1 MEILEIHKANYISLC
16 PKGELDA
23 NSSIFIDEKLGDFI
37 ADNKVC
43 FHINC
48 SELTYISSAGLGVF
62 ISYLD
67 EITEKKGKIVFSDMR
82 ENIRDV
88 FDLLGLSSIMT
99 IVQTAEEADKF
110 MQNSEENKIDN

>member
-23 NSSIFIDEKLGDFI
+23 NSSIFIDEKIGDFI
-37 ADNKVC
+37 AENKVR

-67 EITEKKGKIVFSDMR
+67 EIKEEGGKIVFSDMK

-88 FDLLGLSSIMT
+88 FDLLGLSEIVT
-99 IVQTAEEADKF
+99 IVKTSEDADKL
-110 MQNSEENKIDN
+110 MTD

>member
-1 MEILEIHKANYISLC
+1 MEILEVHKEKYISLT

-23 NSSIFIDEKLGDFI
+23 NSSIHIDEKIGDLI
-37 ADNKVC
+37 HEKKVN
-43 FHINC
+43 FLINC

-67 EITEKKGKIVFSDMR
+67 EIKEQGGRIVFSDMK

-88 FDLLGLSSIMT
+88 FDLLGLSEIVT
-99 IVQTAEEADKF
+99 IVNTSDDADKL
-110 MQNSEENKIDN
+110 MTT

>member
-1 MEILEIHKANYISLC
+1 MEILEVYKEKYVSLS

-23 NSSIFIDEKLGDFI
+23 NSSIHIDEKIGELI
-37 ADNKVC
+37 AAEKVN

-67 EITEKKGKIVFSDMR
+67 EITEKGGKIVFSDMKD
-82 ENIRDV
+82 NIRDV
-88 FDLLGLSSIMT
+88 FDLLGLSQVVT
-99 IVQTAEEADKF
+99 IVKTAEEADKLLK
-110 MQNSEENKIDN
+110 N